1 MISLGEL
8 ITAYAA
14 SFVVTL
20 LICAAYYI
28 AYVRRPIKML
38 LVALHTSKDKQVF
51 PSQLNVIQGPLSSL
65 TREINAFTKWAGEMN
80 AVEKQKKMLR
90 EITADISH
98 DFRSPLT
105 SIHGYTERLL
115 QKGYSIPQEEAAEY
129 LKIILSNTKKLN
141 EYVNDL
147 LDLAK
152 FDASSIS
159 PKFVRFSVSTLASSI
174 ESKFGLSARN
184 NEISLS
190 VQTAS
195 DLPLV
200 YGDPLM
206 IERALSNI
214 VENALYYTPKGGTVV
229 VDFRKMSRVI
239 QVSVKDTGG
248 GIPPEDLPF
257 VFDRFYRVNK
267 DRSLQSGG
275 TGLGLSIAKAII
287 DAHGGSIKLES
298 ALGKGTVVTF
308 QIAA

>member
-8 ITAYAA
+8 ITAYVA

-20 LICAAYYI
+20 LICVTYYI

-38 LVALHTSKDKQVF
+38 LVALHASKDKQEL
-51 PSQLNVIQGPLSSL
+51 PGQLNVIQGPLSSL

-80 AVEKQKKMLR
+80 AVEKQKRILR

-105 SIHGYTERLL
+105 SIQGYAERLL
-115 QKGYSIPQEEAAEY
+115 QKGYSIPKEEAADY
-129 LKIILSNTKKLN
+129 LQIILSNTKKLN

-152 FDASSIS
+152 FDSSSIS
-159 PKFVRFSVSTLASSI
+159 PKFERFSISTLASSI
-174 ESKFGLSARN
+174 ENKFGLSARN
-184 NEISLS
+184 KEISFS
-190 VQTAS
+190 IQTGPK
-195 DLPLV
+195 LPLA

-214 VENALYYTPKGGTVV
+214 VENAICYTPKGGIVV
-229 VDFRKMSRVI
+229 VDFRKTFHAI
-239 QVSVKDTGG
+239 QVSVKDTGE

-267 DRSLQSGG
+267 DRSLKSGG

-287 DAHGGSIKLES
+287 DAHGGSIKLGS
-298 ALGKGTVVTF
+298 DLGKGTVVSF
-308 QIAA
+308 QIPA